1 MRNNILVKILSFAL
15 LAALA
20 LGMFTNCGGSGK
32 EDSDG
37 AGDVSSILFSLPTQ
51 IEAEAGGQIRFRVL
65 QEKAPLQT
73 DEFLFGSVS
82 CKIESVSKTEFFVR
96 LPLNITGG
104 KYEVVIRR
112 GQKKKSFGE
121 TTLSI
126 TQKEAPGFTPDKG
139 TTVWGYVVCDGAGV
153 ADVVVS
159 DGVQV
164 TKTDSQ
170 GIYQL
175 KSAKKWGY
183 VFVSVPSG
191 YEVTSQGILPQFYSY
206 LTAKAGQVERRDF
219 ALTKAAS
226 QDKYKMFFFG
236 DMHLANRTSDKA
248 QFRVFTRDLTD
259 YMAAHG
265 SEKMYGMTLGDMT
278 WDIYWYK
285 NKFSFPEYLEEI
297 NTDIKGLQIF
307 HTMGNHDN
315 DYMAFSPD
323 ADFKAASD
331 YVKYLGPTYYS
342 FNIGKIHYVVIDDI
356 DCSAYDGTTSRKYT
370 KNLSS
375 EQIEWL
381 KKDLSYVS
389 KSTPLIITTHAQ
401 IFTPVAGDVF
411 RIDHQESNTKELF
424 SVLKGYKVHFVTGHT
439 HVIYNVNPSESSLLT
454 AENTYEHNAGSIC
467 GSWWWS
473 GNLTSGVYVGTDGS
487 PAGYSIWDIDGT
499 DIKWKFKATAWDE
512 SYQFR
517 SYDLNKVYFS
527 YSKDV
532 PNMPTDNVEFT
543 DKGFG
548 QYVKEY
554 PESSKNEVLINIW
567 NWNSKW
573 TLTVTDESGKELK
586 WTRTSTFDPLHI
598 AALSA
603 KRYNNSGLKE
613 RPSFVTE
620 KWHHFFKVTAPDAN
634 VDLTIKVTDEFGNV
648 YTEKMERPK
657 AFKVEDFAKK

>member
-73 DEFLFGSVS
+73 DEFLFGSLS

-126 TQKEAPGFTPDKG
+126 TQKEAPGFTPDMG

-248 QFRVFTRDLTD
+248 QFRVFARDLTD

-285 NKFSFPEYLEEI
+285 NKFSFPE
-297 NTDIKGLQIF
+297 
-307 HTMGNHDN
+307 
-315 DYMAFSPD
+315 
-323 ADFKAASD
+323 
-331 YVKYLGPTYYS
+331 
-342 FNIGKIHYVVIDDI
+342 IGR
-356 DCSAYDGTTSRKYT
+356 A
-370 KNLSS
+370 
-375 EQIEWL
+375 
-381 KKDLSYVS
+381 
-389 KSTPLIITTHAQ
+389 
-401 IFTPVAGDVF
+401 
-411 RIDHQESNTKELF
+411 
-424 SVLKGYKVHFVTGHT
+424 
-439 HVIYNVNPSESSLLT
+439 HV
-454 AENTYEHNAGSIC
+454 
-467 GSWWWS
+467 
-473 GNLTSGVYVGTDGS
+473 
-487 PAGYSIWDIDGT
+487 
-499 DIKWKFKATAWDE
+499 
-512 SYQFR
+512 
-517 SYDLNKVYFS
+517 
-527 YSKDV
+527 
-532 PNMPTDNVEFT
+532 
-543 DKGFG
+543 
-548 QYVKEY
+548 
-554 PESSKNEVLINIW
+554 
-567 NWNSKW
+567 
-573 TLTVTDESGKELK
+573 
-586 WTRTSTFDPLHI
+586 
-598 AALSA
+598 
-603 KRYNNSGLKE
+603 
-613 RPSFVTE
+613 
-620 KWHHFFKVTAPDAN
+620 
-634 VDLTIKVTDEFGNV
+634 
-648 YTEKMERPK
+648 
-657 AFKVEDFAKK
+657 

>member
-1 MRNNILVKILSFAL
+1 MRKNFCFKSLVFIV
-15 LAALA
+15 LA
-20 LGMFTNCGGSGK
+20 LTGLMVFVRCEKSGGG
-32 EDSDG
+32 DDG
-37 AGDVSSILFSLPTQ
+37 TVDVSEVLFSLPTQ
-51 IEAEAGGQIRFRVL
+51 IEAEPAGLVKFRVL

-73 DEFLFGSVS
+73 DEFLFGTLV
-82 CKIESVSKTEFFVR
+82 CKIESVSAKEFNVR
-96 LPLNITGG
+96 LPLNLTNG
-104 KYEVVIRR
+104 KYEVLIRR

-121 TTLSI
+121 TNLTIKS
-126 TQKEAPGFTPDKG
+126 ASGFTPDKG
-139 TTVWGYVVCDGAGV
+139 TTVWGRILCDGSGV
-153 ADVVVS
+153 PGVVVT
-159 DGVQV
+159 DGVMV
-164 TKTDSQ
+164 TKTNDE

-183 VFVSVPSG
+183 VSISVPSG
-191 YEVTSQGILPQFYSY
+191 YEVPSQGVLPMFYSL
-206 LTAKAGQVERRDF
+206 LTEKATVVEQKNF
-219 ALTKAAS
+219 SLVKVEG

-236 DMHLANRTSDKA
+236 DMHLANRTGDLS
-248 QFRVFTRDLTD
+248 QFRVFTRDLTK
-259 YMAAHG
+259 YMNAHSG
-265 SEKMYGMTLGDMT
+265 EKMYAMTLGDMT
-278 WDIYWYK
+278 WDIYWYDK
-285 NKFSFPEYLEEI
+285 HFSFKEYLEEI
-297 NTDIKGLQIF
+297 NQDIKGLQIF

-315 DYMAFSPD
+315 DYKAFRPD
-323 ADFKAASD
+323 ADLKAASE
-331 YVKYLGPTYYS
+331 YVRNVAPTYYS
-342 FNIGKIHYVVIDDI
+342 FNIGKIHYVVLDDI
-356 DCSAYDGTTSRKYT
+356 DCSNYDGTESRKYSR
-370 KNLSS
+370 NLTTG
-375 EQIEWL
+375 QLEWL
-381 KKDLSYVS
+381 ASDLRYVD
-389 KSTPLIITTHAQ
+389 KSTPLILTTHAQ
-401 IFTPVAGDVF
+401 IFSPEAGDDYKVVT
-411 RIDHQESNTKELF
+411 SNADRLF
-424 SVLKGYKVHFVTGHT
+424 DILKGYKAHLVSGHT
-439 HVIYNVNPSESSLLT
+439 HVIYNVNPEESGKHGATDFS
-454 AENTYEHNAGSIC
+454 EHNSGAIC
-467 GSWWWS
+467 ASWWWS
-473 GNLTSGVYVGTDGS
+473 GNLTPGVYVGTDGS
-487 PAGYSIWDIDGT
+487 PAGYGIWDIDGT

-532 PNMPTDNVEFT
+532 PNMPTDNVELT